1 MKVFVLTWRY
11 GDGSASG
18 VVDVF
23 STLEAA
29 QRVVGY
35 LEIHGHA
42 KYEIHEKEVV

>member
-1 MKVFVLTWRY
+1 MKVFVVTWRY
-11 GDGSASG
+11 WDGSASG

-23 STLEAA
+23 STLESA

-35 LEIHGHA
+35 LEIHGHE